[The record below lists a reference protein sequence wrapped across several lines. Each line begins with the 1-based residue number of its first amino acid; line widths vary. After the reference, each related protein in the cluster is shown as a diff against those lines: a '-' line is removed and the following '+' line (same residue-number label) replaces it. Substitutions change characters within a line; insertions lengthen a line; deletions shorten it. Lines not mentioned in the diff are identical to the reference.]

1 MARTLHNGMG
11 SLEPVS
17 GRYSPR
23 GMSLQFAEQ
32 QQAAPGARLPAPLRR
47 LSATIDWPL
56 LGIGM
61 LAIFGVVV
69 RVLVAGQSYYA
80 DELSTYWISATHS
93 LGGVIS
99 LMYGTPHIPHPEITP
114 PLYFIAAWATS
125 QLGHSPVWL
134 RLPALVAGTG
144 TIPLV
149 YFLGRRSVGR
159 PAALLATGL
168 TALSPFMIYYSAEAR
183 AYGVMMAFVVGATLS
198 MLVALD
204 TGRVRWWVMYG
215 VCSCGAIYTHYTS
228 GFVLA
233 VQLVW
238 LLATQPAGR
247 RPALLANLGAG
258 IALLPWLP
266 GLISDFR
273 SPTLTLLSALS
284 PFTAH
289 QVRLILSH
297 WLIGYPYVAA
307 GGLRALPGTPA
318 LVLLGLAALAAMT
331 GIALRLR
338 RTSVREQIGRI
349 DRRVLLVIAL
359 ALATPVCEA
368 VFSAAGNHIFG
379 VRNLAASWPFVALTC
394 AAAIAAAGR
403 RIRLLAGGLAIA
415 ALLIAAVKML
425 GASFQRPDYQ
435 AASAYVRA
443 HSRPGDVVIDETGAL
458 SPDPSP
464 GPLSALDTTL
474 GGELPIIRADFPAE
488 RGHPFA
494 IGDHI
499 VPPALGVIRA
509 VLAARGHR
517 IFVVTNR
524 LGNDTGSLSRSGY
537 RLVGQAVFPA
547 INPTEVRVYARRP
560 GGNP

>member
-1 MARTLHNGMG
+1 
-11 SLEPVS
+11 
-17 GRYSPR
+17 
-23 GMSLQFAEQ
+23 MSLQLADQ

-47 LSATIDWPL
+47 LSATLDWPL
-56 LGIGM
+56 LGVGI

-69 RVLVAGQSYYA
+69 RALVAGQSYYA

-134 RLPALVAGTG
+134 RLPALAAGAA

-159 PAALLATGL
+159 PAALLASAL
-168 TALSPFMIYYSAEAR
+168 TALSPFMIYYSTEAR

-204 TGRVRWWVMYG
+204 TRRVRWWVIYG
-215 VCSCGAIYTHYTS
+215 ACSCGAIYTHYTS

-233 VQLVW
+233 AQLLW
-238 LLATQPAGR
+238 LLWSQPAAR
-247 RPALLANLGAG
+247 RPALLANLGAA
-258 IALLPWLP
+258 IALIPWLP
-266 GLISDFR
+266 GLISDFH

-318 LVLLGLAALAAMT
+318 LVLLALAALAAIA

-338 RTSVREQIGRI
+338 GTPVREWIGRS
-349 DRRVLLVIAL
+349 DRRVLLVVAL

-394 AAAIAAAGR
+394 AAAVVASGR
-403 RIRLLAGGLAIA
+403 HTRPVAGGLAIA

-443 HSRPGDVVIDETGAL
+443 HFRPGDVVIDETGAL
-458 SPDPSP
+458 TPAPSP
-464 GPLSALDTTL
+464 GPLSGLDTTL

-494 IGDHI
+494 IGDRI
-499 VPPALGVIRA
+499 VPPSLGVSRA

-524 LGNDTGSLSRSGY
+524 LRSDTRSLSRSGY
-537 RLVGQAVFPA
+537 RLLTQAVFPA

-560 GGNP
+560 GGVP